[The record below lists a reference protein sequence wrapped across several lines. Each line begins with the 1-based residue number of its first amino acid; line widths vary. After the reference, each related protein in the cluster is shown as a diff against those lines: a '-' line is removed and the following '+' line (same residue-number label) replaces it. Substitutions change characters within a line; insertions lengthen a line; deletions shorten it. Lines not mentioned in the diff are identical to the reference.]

1 MERMNKPLLNY
12 LRSYRQKVALTQD
25 EVAFL
30 LGGSHGSTI
39 TRHEEYL
46 RVPSLTTALRY
57 AAVFSEDPR
66 VLFAGRYA
74 EENRKVKAQASKL
87 LDRITDETPSPRQSF
102 LYALSCDSDSYYV
115 PCEQSEC

>member
-1 MERMNKPLLNY
+1 MNNPLLNY
-12 LRSYRQKVALTQD
+12 LRSYRQKSALTQD

-57 AAVFSEDPR
+57 SAVHREDPR
-66 VLFAGRYA
+66 ILFAGRFK
-74 EENRKVKAQASKL
+74 EEERLVKAQAQKL
-87 LDRITDETPSPRQSF
+87 LNNLEDEEISARKSF
-102 LYALSCDSDSYYV
+102 LNSLAYDSLSYLV
-115 PCEQSEC
+115 PCDENEC

>member
-1 MERMNKPLLNY
+1 MNKPLHNY
-12 LRSYRQKVALTQD
+12 LRSYRQKASLTQD
-25 EVAFL
+25 ELAFL

-57 AAVFSEDPR
+57 AAVYREDPR

-74 EENRKVKAQASKL
+74 EEEKRVRTRATILLERIASEKPNSRQGFLHGHL
-87 LDRITDETPSPRQSF
+87 LEVSF
-102 LYALSCDSDSYYV
+102 FDFVSCELLSSA
-115 PCEQSEC
+115 